1 MNELIIPVGEAEQ
14 RPRIDLSAEAGVT
27 RCRCHFDE
35 IEASIQRPQTRPP
48 SLPRSLLGRVLRVGL
63 TVLAVCAGVALV
75 LSILQPA
82 VFVTLVLLLVGLAPF
97 VIVGLGIFCTEM
109 IEAPTDP

>member
-1 MNELIIPVGEAEQ
+1 
-14 RPRIDLSAEAGVT
+14 
-27 RCRCHFDE
+27 
-35 IEASIQRPQTRPP
+35 
-48 SLPRSLLGRVLRVGL
+48 
-63 TVLAVCAGVALV
+63 VALV